1 MTPVGVKALP
11 DRRVFD
17 SLAKRQYNR
26 HIQKQKEP
34 KMSNIRPDTLRVAD
48 LIRIL
53 STVDPTLPVYMSMNM
68 EYGME
73 VSSAEVG
80 VETYSGV
87 DYLVISDTLG
97 A

>member
-1 MTPVGVKALP
+1 M
-11 DRRVFD
+11 R
-17 SLAKRQYNR
+17 
-26 HIQKQKEP
+26 
-34 KMSNIRPDTLRVAD
+34 NINPNTLRVAD

-53 STVDPTLPVYMSMNM
+53 SKVDPTLPVYMSMNM

-73 VSSAEVG
+73 VSASDVG
-80 VETYSGV
+80 VENYNDG

>member
-1 MTPVGVKALP
+1 M
-11 DRRVFD
+11 R
-17 SLAKRQYNR
+17 
-26 HIQKQKEP
+26 
-34 KMSNIRPDTLRVAD
+34 NIRPDTLRVAD

-53 STVDPTLPVYMSMNM
+53 SKVDPTLPVYMSMNM

>member
-1 MTPVGVKALP
+1 M
-11 DRRVFD
+11 R
-17 SLAKRQYNR
+17 N
-26 HIQKQKEP
+26 
-34 KMSNIRPDTLRVAD
+34 DTLTVAE
-48 LIRIL
+48 LINIL
-53 STVDPTLPVYMSMNM
+53 KKVDPALPVYMSMNM

-73 VSSAEVG
+73 VSADEVG